1 MSPLLTSL
9 SVKEIERRDK
19 STNSIDAIENEKCLL
34 ISLRRSRLG
43 LRSGVRAKTRV
54 GEAMKFLPEITTA
67 GLDLISPTSYLTDIR
82 CVAAAAPDRTPNA
95 GQAAALPDP

>member
-1 MSPLLTSL
+1 M
-9 SVKEIERRDK
+9 KEIERRDK
-19 STNSIDAIENEKCLL
+19 SINSIDIIENEKCLL

-43 LRSGVRAKTRV
+43 FRSGVCAKTRL
-54 GEAMKFLPEITTA
+54 GEAMKFLPEFSVA
-67 GLDLISPTSYLTDIR
+67 GLDLISPASYVTDIR